1 MIVIENLFYLLLIIV
16 VVFIYGYIAKVIF
29 LYIKNVISVHNEQ
42 TFFKKF
48 KPKKEILNIV
58 PNTRLK
64 QLLLGAFILFNIFLY
79 LEQRTQW
86 ISSKTEHHEAKEYY
100 VSNATL
106 FFYRK
111 LLNNIFVIDSVF
123 MKPLNM
129 LNDHIYSRGI
139 QYLPKD
145 DGEIGFWQYRFNS
158 YFYTRGKGYLP
169 NQSLS
174 NIKTPP
180 LQEHKKILDDI
191 YNAIDSL
198 ATKPIKDKQVFPEK
212 YKVSTLMGD
221 YFINNRFWYFSN
233 DRGYYARLI
242 SYENEDFIQK
252 MENLLSW
259 TLELEKEYK
268 QDNALKKFIE
278 IKHPIIGFT
287 YIDIVIELSK
297 SLIHGK
303 YINKEFDC
311 DDNMI
316 DLFLEYRE
324 KLVEQES
331 PLYRLSKSQQ
341 DIIVNYTFDGTIEQ
355 SLVYYID
362 KQCGKK
368 ATVYYPT
375 QEWIDKKFN
384 MGDKK

>member
-1 MIVIENLFYLLLIIV
+1 MIFLENAFYLLLVMLV
-16 VVFIYGYIAKVIF
+16 VLLYGYTVKVIF
-29 LYIKNVISVHNEQ
+29 LYIKNVVSVYNEE
-42 TFFKKF
+42 KLIRKF
-48 KPKKEILNIV
+48 IPKSEIFNIV
-58 PNTRLK
+58 PNTRFK
-64 QLLLGAFILFNIFLY
+64 QLLLVFFIVFNIFLY

-86 ISSKTEHHEAKEYY
+86 INYQTAHHEAKEYY
-100 VSNATL
+100 VTNTTL

-111 LLNNIFVIDSVF
+111 LLNNIFKIDSIF
-123 MKPLNM
+123 MKPLNI
-129 LNDHIYSRGI
+129 LNNHIYDRGI

-198 ATKPIKDKQVFPEK
+198 STKSIKDKKIFPEK

-221 YFINNRFWYFSN
+221 FFIINKFRYFGNYISY
-233 DRGYYARLI
+233 DRRLE
-242 SYENEDFIQK
+242 SYENKDFIQK

-268 QDNALKKFIE
+268 HDNELKKFIE

-311 DDNMI
+311 NDNMI

-324 KLVEQES
+324 KLVDKQS
-331 PLYRLSKSQQ
+331 PLFRLSKSQQ
-341 DIIVNYTFDGTIEQ
+341 DIVIDYTFDGLGQ
-355 SLVYYID
+355 SMVYYID
-362 KQCGKK
+362 QQCGKK
-368 ATVYYPT
+368 ASVYYPT
-375 QEWIDKKFN
+375 QDWIKEKFN